1 MRPAWMMGGA
11 QKHIRFNPTE
21 TINMTDS
28 KGVSRVNEG
37 KLSITQVDTSTLVIN
52 LQGLFQKVMS
62 GEDYNKEQVKSAVNL
77 SNAMI
82 KIVRFEFDKFKYF
95 HDRLSSTEL

>member
-1 MRPAWMMGGA
+1 M
-11 QKHIRFNPTE
+11 
-21 TINMTDS
+21 S
-28 KGVSRVNEG
+28 KDVSNANAG
-37 KLSITQVDTSTLVIN
+37 KLSITQIDTGVMLTS
-52 LQGLFQKVMS
+52 LQAMFQKVMS